1 MSTNF
6 ISPTSYTKAIAE
18 AKTRRDEYEARESAL
33 KKQYDDCSEFFK
45 ALGVSLSAE
54 MNNANE
60 GLRSSEFKELFEGLF
75 AAKPPEHQM
84 LISFGGQQNARD
96 LTLDLSDKNYP
107 TIRVKDLNNSPT
119 GSLQFVLKDVGKGM
133 QAFITEGGGTANWS
147 IPLSV
152 DQVAARVVENV
163 IDDLY
168 R

>member
-6 ISPTSYTKAIAE
+6 IAPSSYVKAIAE

-33 KKQYDDCSEFFK
+33 KKQSDDCSEFFR

-54 MNNANE
+54 MNKANE
-60 GLRSSEFKELFEGLF
+60 GLRESSFKELFEGLF
-75 AAKPPEHQM
+75 AARAPEHQM
-84 LISFGGQQNARD
+84 LISFGGSQNARD
-96 LTLDLSDKNYP
+96 ITLDLSDKNYP
-107 TIRVKDLNNSPT
+107 TIRIKDLNNSPT
-119 GSLQFVLKDVGKGM
+119 GSLQFVLKNVGKGM
-133 QAFITEGGGTANWS
+133 QAFVTEGGGTANWS